1 MGLRDGELG
10 EEGVLKFGAK
20 VVVFKFIFMFMFS
33 GTGEVWFWA
42 WRWMGSV
49 WMLNWRGEGL
59 VSLCL
64 VGDIVHGG
72 VEMFRGDGRIGV

>member
-10 EEGVLKFGAK
+10 EEGVLKVGAK
-20 VVVFKFIFMFMFS
+20 VVFMFMFS
-33 GTGEVWFWA
+33 GTGEVRFWA

-59 VSLCL
+59 LSLCL

-72 VEMFRGDGRIGV
+72 VEMFKGDGRAGV